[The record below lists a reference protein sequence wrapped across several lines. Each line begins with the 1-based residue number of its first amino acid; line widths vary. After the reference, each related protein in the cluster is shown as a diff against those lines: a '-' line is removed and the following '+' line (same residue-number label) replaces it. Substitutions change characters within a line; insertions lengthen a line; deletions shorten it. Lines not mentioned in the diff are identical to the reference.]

1 MSIEKLLNIF
11 VLNARGFCIMSM
23 TDPIADLFVRIQNA
37 GKRGH
42 DQVQVPASRVKKE
55 ILRILKDEGFIGDYQ
70 SISTKAHPTL
80 QVALRY
86 APGRQKKSFITGMKR
101 ISKSGCRVYAGKNDV
116 PKVMKGL
123 GVAILTTDR
132 GLLTDEQCRKMEVGG
147 EILCHVW

>member
-1 MSIEKLLNIF
+1 
-11 VLNARGFCIMSM
+11 MSM

-42 DQVQVPASRVKKE
+42 DLVKIPASRVKGE
-55 ILRILKDEGFIGDYQ
+55 ILRILKNEGFIRDFQ
-70 SISTKAHPTL
+70 SIMTEAHPTL

-86 APGRQKKSFITGMKR
+86 APGRQKKSFITGIKR
-101 ISKSGCRVYAGKNDV
+101 ISKPGCRVYAGKNDV

-123 GVAILTTDR
+123 GVAIITTDR
-132 GLLTDEQCRKMEVGG
+132 GLLTDEQCRAMEVGG

>member
-1 MSIEKLLNIF
+1 
-11 VLNARGFCIMSM
+11 MSM

-42 DQVQVPASRVKKE
+42 DLVKIPASRVKGE
-55 ILRILKDEGFIGDYQ
+55 ILRILKNEGFIRDFQ
-70 SISTKAHPTL
+70 SITTEAHPTL

-86 APGRQKKSFITGMKR
+86 APGRQKKSFITGIKR
-101 ISKSGCRVYAGKNDV
+101 ISKPGCRVYAGKNDV

-123 GVAILTTDR
+123 GVAIITTDR
-132 GLLTDEQCRKMEVGG
+132 GLLTDEQCRAMEVGG